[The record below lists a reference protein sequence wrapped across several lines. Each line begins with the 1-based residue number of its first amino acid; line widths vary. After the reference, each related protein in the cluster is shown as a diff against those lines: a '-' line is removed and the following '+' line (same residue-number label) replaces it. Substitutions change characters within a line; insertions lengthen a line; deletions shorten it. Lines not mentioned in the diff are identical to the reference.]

1 MASNITFNGVTYS
14 IPAVGDDGWGSDLS
28 AYFIA
33 IASGALQKTGGNFT
47 LTAEANFGATFGL
60 KSAYLKSQ
68 ATNPASAGIV
78 RLGNNESIS
87 WRNNANNADI
97 NLKVNASDS
106 LEFNGASI
114 LYGLILNANV
124 DPAAAIALSKLATVT
139 ASRVLVSDVSGII
152 TASAITTTTLA
163 FLDATSSIQT
173 QLDAKATSSSLTS
186 HTSATTS
193 VHGIANTSDLTL
205 KSTLTTK
212 GDIYAATASAA
223 VTRLGVGSDGQFLTA
238 DSSQSTGMRWAS
250 VAGSALSVSSRS
262 TTYTATTSDDVLT
275 VSTSSA
281 WTLTLY
287 AASGNSGKMLRVI
300 KTSSDT
306 NELTIDPN
314 SSETING
321 ATTIKLKYQYDEVT
335 LICDGTN
342 WNIYAQ
348 IKTPTVQSFL
358 TGSGTYTTPLGTKY
372 INVKMVGGGGGGGGS
387 SATSNNN
394 GGAGNNGGS
403 TTFGTSLLTA
413 GNGAGAAAA
422 SSGGAG
428 GTATVNSPAISVI
441 ALTGAAG
448 RNGGVTQSGLDYP
461 NAGDG
466 GISFFGG
473 SGAGGYPSAAGNS
486 AASNTGGGGGGGSV
500 TSTANL
506 ARSGSGGGAGAYIEA
521 IIYNPSATYA
531 YAVGSVGS
539 GGVAGT
545 GGNAGG
551 TGASGIIIVEEHYQ

>member
-173 QLDAKATSSSLTS
+173 QLDAKASSASLTS
-186 HTSATTS
+186 HTGATTS
-193 VHGIANTSDLTL
+193 VHGIANTADLNL

-212 GDIYAATASAA
+212 GDLYVATASAT
-223 VTRLGVGSDGQFLTA
+223 VTRQGVGTDGQVLTA
-238 DSSQSTGMRWAS
+238 DSAQANGVTWASPASSPTSSYEISNLGLAVSVGSGALTIALKQADGSTNPSSGSGAVKVGMRSSTLTSGLYNQRS
-250 VAGSALSVSSRS
+250 VTSALSLVVSSGSTLGQTSARAARIYFYLIDNAGTLELAVSQKLFPETQLIS
-262 TTYTATTSDDVLT
+262 TTAE
-275 VSTSSA
+275 
-281 WTLTLY
+281 
-287 AASGNSGKMLRVI
+287 G
-300 KTSSDT
+300 
-306 NELTIDPN
+306 
-314 SSETING
+314 
-321 ATTIKLKYQYDEVT
+321 
-335 LICDGTN
+335 
-342 WNIYAQ
+342 
-348 IKTPTVQSFL
+348 
-358 TGSGTYTTPLGTKY
+358 
-372 INVKMVGGGGGGGGS
+372 
-387 SATSNNN
+387 
-394 GGAGNNGGS
+394 
-403 TTFGTSLLTA
+403 
-413 GNGAGAAAA
+413 GAGAADSGTVMYSATARSNVPFRVIGFLDNTQTTAGTWASAGTKLQVGDYAFVNSESPKLVVSGSTTTAA
-422 SSGGAG
+422 GAATNVSWLNTDIDTHGGFASNEYTVQISGYYFVDANVRHSTT
-428 GTATVNSPAISVI
+428 GTATVNQYSLSYIQIDGSTVRQGFNYVQDTSVV
-441 ALTGAAG
+441 LWSTHPSYFGY
-448 RNGGVTQSGLDYP
+448 L
-461 NAGDG
+461 NAGQR
-466 GISFFGG
+466 IRLQHET
-473 SGAGGYPSAAGNS
+473 NI
-486 AASNTGGGGGGGSV
+486 T
-500 TSTANL
+500 
-506 ARSGSGGGAGAYIEA
+506 
-521 IIYNPSATYA
+521 NPNIGTSATDTYMHI
-531 YAVGSVGS
+531 SR
-539 GGVAGT
+539 
-545 GGNAGG
+545 
-551 TGASGIIIVEEHYQ
+551 Q